1 MHMRKIDYHL
11 VVVVRRPYSISFTRV
26 DKRSCLFSSVQCV
39 TTIIIDFFHYLRVIL
54 LLLVMVMPYIGRKRE
69 RELDHLIV
77 DSASVFGG
85 L

>member
-11 VVVVRRPYSISFTRV
+11 HSRRPRRRPYSISFTRV

-69 RELDHLIV
+69 RARPPHC
-77 DSASVFGG
+77 
-85 L
+85 